1 MFSTLVCKDIGIREF
16 EFDSNPLG
24 KFLFTVC

>member
-1 MFSTLVCKDIGIREF
+1 MFSTSVCKDIGNGEF